1 MAVLVPKA
9 YFDTSAASP
18 TATAS
23 LAFGFEVQTPPC
35 FTQKVQPHARA
46 GISGGS
52 PSHSSSKAILP
63 QWHLPVMS
71 MWVSAQGE
79 HGAFFRRFARESSG
93 LSEYGAHF
101 GSARA
106 ARYAA
111 KRAPL
116 QERGGPARVFPL
128 RPAARR

>member
-1 MAVLVPKA
+1 MAVRVPKA

-23 LAFGFEVQTPPC
+23 LALGFEVQTPPC

-63 QWHLPVMS
+63 QWHLPLMS
-71 MWVSAQGE
+71 MRISAQVGRLTLDGGVSPLPRRGRE
-79 HGAFFRRFARESSG
+79 VDGMRFGAMPVQG
-93 LSEYGAHF
+93 QG
-101 GSARA
+101 
-106 ARYAA
+106 
-111 KRAPL
+111 
-116 QERGGPARVFPL
+116 
-128 RPAARR
+128 RPHHLV